1 MISAARADLDRQ
13 ALILLCA
20 PTSLGGAAAPAFGP
34 AAWHDFEQLLAERQF
49 APGQLLGMSEEAL
62 RGDLDLTADQANR
75 VSRLLGRGGPVA
87 IEIERLAS
95 RGIWMAALG
104 DEDYPPR
111 LVATLGD
118 KAPPLLFGV
127 GRAAVAAQESLAIV
141 GSRDADDDAISYTE
155 VVAASAVKGGLTISS
170 GAARGV
176 DAAAMTSALEHGG
189 CAVGVVADGL
199 EKRIREPQ
207 VRAWLA
213 DEQLCLLSPYGSN
226 TGFSVGAAMG
236 RNKLIYGLSAF
247 ALVVSA
253 TPGKGGTWAGAT
265 EALKNDWTTLLV
277 RQVSGSQSASE
288 RLIAL
293 GAKPFSASVPETIT
307 VDFLAESA
315 AAPGPGLE
323 SAEQTAGD
331 DVAVQVQ
338 GTLFGKAEPLV
349 TANTATRKRQRSTK
363 QRAG

>member
-1 MISAARADLDRQ
+1 MTSAALADLDRQ

-62 RGDLDLTADQANR
+62 RGDLDLTADQAGR

-104 DEDYPPR
+104 DEEYPPR

-127 GRAAVAAQESLAIV
+127 GRAAVAAQESLAMV

-155 VVAASAVKGGLTISS
+155 VVAASAVKGGLTICS

-226 TGFSVGAAMG
+226 TGFTVGAAMG

-265 EALKNDWTTLLV
+265 EALKNEWTTLLV
-277 RQVSGSQSASE
+277 RHGSNDHSASE
-288 RLIAL
+288 RLMAL
-293 GAKPFSASVPETIT
+293 GAMPFPMSVPDIIT
-307 VDFLAESA
+307 VDLLAHFGK
-315 AAPGPGLE
+315 PVDRGLE
-323 SAEQTAGD
+323 SVEETVGD
-331 DVAVQVQ
+331 EAAVPVQ
-338 GTLFGKAEPLV
+338 GTLFGQAEPLG
-349 TANTATRKRQRSTK
+349 TSNRHKPKRQRSTRR
-363 QRAG
+363 RAS